1 MNADIDLIFF
11 GDSLTYGYG
20 VSKENSWVYRS
31 SNELHI
37 NYLNKAQNGDTTP
50 SMLSRYYSDVLRYKP
65 PRIFIMGGTNDL
77 LCGRSVA
84 SIIENIEIMI
94 KDAFN
99 IDSKVI
105 LGIPP
110 DIIPSMAEKLFMPS
124 SFYNY
129 TEQNLSKLRT
139 ELIDLSNKYNTGLI
153 DFYSLGFTKDL
164 YIDGL
169 HLTSKGNEIMF
180 KEAIKMLE

>member
-1 MNADIDLIFF
+1 MSTNIDLIFF

-20 VSKENSWVYRS
+20 VSRENSWVYRS
-31 SNELHI
+31 GAELGI
-37 NYLNKAQNGDTTP
+37 NYINKAQNGDTTP
-50 SMLSRYYSDVLRYKP
+50 SMLSRYYSDVIKYKP
-65 PRIFIMGGTNDL
+65 SRIFIMGGTNDL
-77 LCGRSVA
+77 LCGRSVS

-94 KDAFN
+94 KDAYEIN
-99 IDSKVI
+99 SKVI

-110 DIIPSMAEKLFMPS
+110 ALIPSMAEKLFIPS

-129 TEQNLSKLRT
+129 AEQNLSKLKN
-139 ELIDLSNKYNTGLI
+139 ELISLSNKYKTDLI
-153 DFYSLGFTKDL
+153 NFYNINFTKDL

-180 KEAIKMLE
+180 KEAIKILK